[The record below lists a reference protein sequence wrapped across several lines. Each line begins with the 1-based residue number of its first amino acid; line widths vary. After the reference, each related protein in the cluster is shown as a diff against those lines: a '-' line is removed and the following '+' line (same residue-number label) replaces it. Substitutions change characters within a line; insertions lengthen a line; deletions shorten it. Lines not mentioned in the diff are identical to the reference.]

1 MPGKIVTHDTHLTI
15 DTDFMSLESCFNA
28 FRRGVGYREQNDVDE
43 ILVICNTEDCVE
55 YQTKL
60 GDSVIIT
67 YDPVHSVIV
76 MRIFVYTNDTVL
88 KPLYVRNHR
97 EYQIA
102 CEFLRQVMSEKI
114 DVKEEW
120 IA

>member
-1 MPGKIVTHDTHLTI
+1 MPGTLVAHDKYMTI
-15 DTDFMSLESCFNA
+15 DTDFIDLAECFKG
-28 FRRGVGYREQNDVDE
+28 FRRGVEYREKNDVDE

-67 YDPVHSVIV
+67 YDSVHSVIV

-102 CEFLRQVMSEKI
+102 CEFLRQVMSKKI

-120 IA
+120 TA